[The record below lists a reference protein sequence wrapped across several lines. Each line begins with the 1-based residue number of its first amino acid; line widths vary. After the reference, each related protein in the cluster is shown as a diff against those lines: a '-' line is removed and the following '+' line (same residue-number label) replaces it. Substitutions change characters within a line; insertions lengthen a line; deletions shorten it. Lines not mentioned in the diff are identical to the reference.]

1 MILLIKRGYFLFPI
15 NIYKKFQNRNCIKT
29 LFLIDILYMKDIN
42 AIYGFKNGDI
52 IISQFKKLIQSL
64 IKKEIQKLFLKSLNK
79 KVAYELKNRHVDVF
93 ALTLYENVDKNLLL
107 EIKDIIINKLITYQF
122 KLFNPDLY
130 INIDITI
137 GCSKSA
143 DERLIV
149 YAEKALHN
157 AKLGYETYMFFD
169 SNLYKNEYINK
180 NLVDIIKYNIEN
192 EKVEPYYQA
201 IACNNTDNI
210 VKYEALMRLFD
221 KEGNVLLP
229 GSFLEKAKK
238 YRLYNKLMQIL
249 INKVFDTILKYKIHT
264 SINLEYKDIVN
275 PLIKE
280 IITNRLQN
288 DDIGQ
293 YLTIEILESEKII
306 NFDVVN
312 DFIQKLKEY
321 NVNIAID
328 DFGTGFSNYEYILKL
343 NIDYIKIDGS
353 LIQKIDEEIYTNLI
367 KSIVMFCKKQK
378 IKLIAEYVSDIKIL
392 RYVKSLGIDYSQGYY
407 IQKPIPIE
415 QIAGEIN
422 EA

>member
-1 MILLIKRGYFLFPI
+1 
-15 NIYKKFQNRNCIKT
+15 
-29 LFLIDILYMKDIN
+29 MKDIN

-52 IISQFKKLIQSL
+52 IISQFKKLIKTL

-93 ALTLYENVDKNLLL
+93 ALTFYENLDKNLLL
-107 EIKDIIINKLITYQF
+107 EIKDIILNRLITYQF
-122 KLFNPDLY
+122 KLFKPDLH

-143 DERLIV
+143 DDRLII

-157 AKLGYETYMFFD
+157 AKLNYETYMFFD
-169 SNLYKNEYINK
+169 SNLYKNEYLNK

-249 INKVFDTILKYKIHT
+249 INKVFDNILKYKTHM
-264 SINLEYKDIVN
+264 SINLEYNDIVN

-306 NFDVVN
+306 NFDIVN

-321 NVNIAID
+321 NVSIAID

-343 NIDYIKIDGS
+343 NVDYIKIDGS

-367 KSIVMFCKKQK
+367 KSIVMFCNKQN
-378 IKLIAEYVSDIKIL
+378 IKLVAEYVSDIRIL

-407 IQKPIPIE
+407 IQKPISIE
-415 QIAGEIN
+415 HIAGEIN